1 MRKQHS
7 MGYTSQQKN
16 DRGFYIILAVC
27 LVVIVVSGYV
37 LFFAPGAAQTG
48 GMDETV
54 YTPTDTELTDGTAVV
69 VLPDVDVPVQ
79 PVGEPEAQRK
89 PETEPPEESETGAA
103 SASDVPA
110 AAPVEP
116 VEPIWVRPVAGGV
129 VKAFSGDTLVRDET
143 LGDWRVHAGTDY
155 AAEAGARVYAVSD
168 GTVRTVETGTL
179 YGTCV
184 TITLTDGRTAVYRGL
199 DEKVKV
205 KTDSRVRAGDVIGTV
220 GTKNA
225 AEAAQSAHIHLELYE
240 ADETI
245 DPEAV
250 LGGKT
255 GDGGKQGGAEAPIKA
270 DTSAEQSGID
280 VEE

>member
-54 YTPTDTELTDGTAVV
+54 YTPTDTELTDGTAAV

-116 VEPIWVRPVAGGV
+116 VEPAFWSRSLSRSLSFLPKNPNMGV
-129 VKAFSGDTLVRDET
+129 PPWS
-143 LGDWRVHAGTDY
+143 
-155 AAEAGARVYAVSD
+155 S
-168 GTVRTVETGTL
+168 
-179 YGTCV
+179 
-184 TITLTDGRTAVYRGL
+184 
-199 DEKVKV
+199 
-205 KTDSRVRAGDVIGTV
+205 VIGLIL
-220 GTKNA
+220 
-225 AEAAQSAHIHLELYE
+225 SAIP
-240 ADETI
+240 DRS
-245 DPEAV
+245 
-250 LGGKT
+250 
-255 GDGGKQGGAEAPIKA
+255 APW
-270 DTSAEQSGID
+270 
-280 VEE
+280 